1 MNRIIKVA
9 LVAFVGV
16 LGFNANAQDLGVT
29 VKGGVNFNSLSL
41 SVSGEDAEEN
51 PTEGLKGSV
60 GFHLGAS
67 YEIPVNELFFVEAG
81 LLFDTR
87 GFKIERTRENDFRK
101 SETKIGVSLYSFNIP
116 VVAKVKFPVSDNI
129 KLFAQAGLYAEILLS
144 GKQNYERTITSKLTN
159 ETETEK
165 ESKSIK
171 FGKYTEEGEEIEGPS
186 RFGYGLTF
194 GAGAE
199 INKFV
204 LQLGY
209 DLGLKDYEPEANIS
223 QKFNAFKVSVGYKF

>member
-67 YEIPVNELFFVEAG
+67 YEIPVNDLFSVEAG

-87 GFKIERTRENDFRK
+87 GFKIEITQENDFFK
-101 SETKIGVSLYSFNIP
+101 SESKGSMNFYSFNIP

-144 GKQNYERTITSKLTN
+144 GKENSESTRTFKSTG
-159 ETETEK
+159 ETRTQK
-165 ESKSIK
+165 NSESVK

-209 DLGLKDYEPEANIS
+209 DLGLKDYDQNENIS